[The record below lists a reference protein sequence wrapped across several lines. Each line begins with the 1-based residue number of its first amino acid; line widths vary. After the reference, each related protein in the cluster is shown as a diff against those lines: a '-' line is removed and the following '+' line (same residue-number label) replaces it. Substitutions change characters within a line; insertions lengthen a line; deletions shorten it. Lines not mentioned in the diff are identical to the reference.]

1 MNTSRLG
8 VKCNKNF
15 ENHPSILE
23 IKKQVGSD
31 LEFPFS
37 VSKVTLTEMISEIK
51 KSRLSLKQL
60 SSI

>member
-1 MNTSRLG
+1 MNTSRPG

-23 IKKQVGSD
+23 IKKQVASD

-51 KSRLSLKQL
+51 K
-60 SSI
+60 I